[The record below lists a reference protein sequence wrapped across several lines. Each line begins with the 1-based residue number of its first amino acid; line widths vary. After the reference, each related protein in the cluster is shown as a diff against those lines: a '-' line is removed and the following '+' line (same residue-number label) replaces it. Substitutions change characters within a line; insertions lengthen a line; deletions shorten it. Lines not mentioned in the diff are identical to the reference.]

1 MSLKIKNA
9 GSKNYKLIETP
20 YEALEKKA
28 KGEAQKPS
36 ILTLIKNKLWK

>member
-1 MSLKIKNA
+1 MPLKIQNA
-9 GSKNYKLIETP
+9 SEKTYTLMETP